1 MGKKNSDLFIAPFQ
15 YSIMVCILFHQF
27 TLLEWLLLI
36 KFFVVIPI
44 AAFVGGMRTQGT
56 VQAVVQVGL
65 AVTYTVTAGKS
76 LQVIQELFTDGC
88 EISIDPEIDSDIAG
102 VTDCS
107 VNLTQYIF
115 LFGFV
120 QLLLSQ
126 IPSFHHLWCVFEA
139 FSQYCCNHRRRVVR
153 VACARCLHEIVN
165 VSMLHGGSAPWAHTD
180 AVTMCLSTFIH
191 ELAGGCQ

>member
-139 FSQYCCNHRRRVVR
+139 FSQ
-153 VACARCLHEIVN
+153 
-165 VSMLHGGSAPWAHTD
+165 
-180 AVTMCLSTFIH
+180 
-191 ELAGGCQ
+191 